1 MAGSLPGSGSGSVLM
16 YGLLLAVSVVMS
28 GLFTAVSV
36 FMAGSL
42 PGSGSGSVLMY
53 GVLLAAPVVMSSSG
67 SGPFPGS
74 SELSNSGLLV
84 DGSEIAGR
92 VGWADVEVV
101 NSSGFVPYS

>member
-1 MAGSLPGSGSGSVLM
+1 MVMSESLPVASVVKSGFLP
-16 YGLLLAVSVVMS
+16 AVSVVMP
-28 GLFTAVSV
+28 GL
-36 FMAGSL
+36 
-42 PGSGSGSVLMY
+42 
-53 GVLLAAPVVMSSSG
+53 LLAAPVVMSSSG

-84 DGSEIAGR
+84 DGSEMAGR